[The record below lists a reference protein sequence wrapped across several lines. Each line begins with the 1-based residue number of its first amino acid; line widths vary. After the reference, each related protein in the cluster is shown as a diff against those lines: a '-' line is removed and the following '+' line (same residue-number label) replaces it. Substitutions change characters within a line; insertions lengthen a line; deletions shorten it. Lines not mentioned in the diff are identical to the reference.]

1 MKISVY
7 STMLIIKRYCH
18 NIRKIKSW
26 KENIND
32 EVYNLS
38 LRVRALELER
48 EKILVNMVQKQ
59 TDKQE
64 QVTKY

>member
-1 MKISVY
+1 
-7 STMLIIKRYCH
+7 MLIIKRYCH

-26 KENIND
+26 KEKIDN

-48 EKILVNMVQKQ
+48 EKILVDMM
-59 TDKQE
+59 KQE
-64 QVTKY
+64 QVAKNSPIELND